1 MKIVKSDDKYEFTN
15 KNVVVLGNFDGI
27 HMAHRVIIKQAVQ
40 TAKERQLKSLIYL
53 FDKHPITILDK
64 SVPGVLTT
72 FEQKIEIIE
81 ELGIDY
87 VYLQVFDAKFSK
99 MEPLNFIEDILCDKL
114 NSAYIITGY
123 DYKFGYKAK
132 GDTSYLKEICNKFNI
147 EVCIIDRIDYKDQP
161 VSASR
166 IRKLIQ
172 EGNMPIANELL
183 GRKYSICGVVV
194 HGQSLGKK
202 LGFPTA
208 NIEIDPSIQMP
219 ASGVYSTEAIIENV
233 QYKSVTNIG
242 IKPTV
247 SEETYNTI
255 TCETHIIGY
264 KDLELYG
271 KYIILKF
278 NYMIRKEQKFSN
290 ITELQLAI
298 ENDILLV
305 KSHDE

>member
-1 MKIVKSDDKYEFTN
+1 MKIINSSDKYKFTD

-27 HMAHRVIIKQAVQ
+27 HIAHRKIIKQAVQ
-40 TAKERQLKSLIYL
+40 TAKERDLKSLIYL

-64 SVPGVLTT
+64 SIPGILTT
-72 FEQKIEIIE
+72 FEQKIKIIKG
-81 ELGIDY
+81 LGIDY

-99 MEPLNFIEDILCDKL
+99 MEPLNFIEDILCNKL

-132 GDTSYLKEICNKFNI
+132 GDTNYLKEICSKFNI

-166 IRKLIQ
+166 IRKLIH
-172 EGNMPIANELL
+172 EGNIPMANELL
-183 GRKYSICGVVV
+183 GRRYSICGVVV
-194 HGQSLGKK
+194 HGQSLGRK

-219 ASGVYSTEAIIENV
+219 GSGVYSTEALIENV
-233 QYKSVTNIG
+233 HYKSVTNIG
-242 IKPTV
+242 TKPTV
-247 SEETYNTI
+247 SEETYKTI

-264 KDLELYG
+264 KNLDLYG
-271 KYIILKF
+271 KYIILEF

-290 ITELQLAI
+290 ITELKLAI
-298 ENDILLV
+298 KNDILLV
-305 KSHDE
+305 KSDDE